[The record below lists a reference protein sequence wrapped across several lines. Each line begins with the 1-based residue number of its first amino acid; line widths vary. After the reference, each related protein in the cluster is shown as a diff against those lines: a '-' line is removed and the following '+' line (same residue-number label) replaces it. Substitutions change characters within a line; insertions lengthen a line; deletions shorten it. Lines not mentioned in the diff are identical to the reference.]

1 MKKKIMAYALAT
13 TMIGSFFTI
22 SVQAKEQNTESI
34 SLPMQL
40 MGSVMNMLYT
50 KEWILLG

>member
-40 MGSVMNMLYT
+40 YD
-50 KEWILLG
+50 